1 MKIINQTEN
10 ELILKDGSFSNIF
23 IGIIFCLIGI
33 FLGYQ
38 SYGTNEMLS
47 LGMGAIFF
55 IIGIFLILKNSTITV
70 DFSKLNNKF
79 SYQKKSLIKNEIN
92 VYNFSDVTR
101 IETRKQWEARNSSS
115 ERNGISTSRQVL
127 VSQSIIVFKDGI
139 ELPLDSQKDSSGN
152 IGLLNTTS
160 VLMGGSSKENFIAN
174 QVAIFIGVPFQE
186 ISPMNSTAVNVGG
199 INL

>member
-1 MKIINQTEN
+1 M
-10 ELILKDGSFSNIF
+10 
-23 IGIIFCLIGI
+23 
-33 FLGYQ
+33 
-38 SYGTNEMLS
+38 
-47 LGMGAIFF
+47 
-55 IIGIFLILKNSTITV
+55 
-70 DFSKLNNKF
+70 
-79 SYQKKSLIKNEIN
+79 
-92 VYNFSDVTR
+92 
-101 IETRKQWEARNSSS
+101 
-115 ERNGISTSRQVL
+115 
-127 VSQSIIVFKDGI
+127 SQSIIVFKDGI